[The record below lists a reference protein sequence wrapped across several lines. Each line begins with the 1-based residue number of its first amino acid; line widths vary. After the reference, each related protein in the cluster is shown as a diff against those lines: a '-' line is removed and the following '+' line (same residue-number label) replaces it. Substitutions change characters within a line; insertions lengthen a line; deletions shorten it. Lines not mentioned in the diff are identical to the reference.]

1 MFRNFFGAWSIRR
14 AHAVAGLCGMKL
26 AFTPRLVGRTVIVS
40 PHLDDAVF
48 ACGDVMADN
57 PGARVVTIFSGRP
70 PRYDVSTDWDA
81 AAGFVAGDDVVG
93 ARRREDREALRIL
106 RASPTWLDFLDRQY
120 GAAPAVDEITSALRA
135 VLERQRPANV
145 IVPLGLWHDDHRL
158 AHAVCRRL
166 IPRWSAIGWLA
177 YADAIYRRFRD
188 SGLADRLA
196 ELRAVGIRPVA
207 TGVSRPAS
215 PRKRAS
221 VACYGSQLRALGSP
235 GRPGFADAFEPEWLW
250 RLLP

>member
-1 MFRNFFGAWSIRR
+1 
-14 AHAVAGLCGMKL
+14 MKL
-26 AFTPRLVGRTVIVS
+26 AFTPRLGGRVAIVS

-48 ACGDVMADN
+48 GCGDVMADN
-57 PGARVVTIFSGRP
+57 PGARVITIFSGRP
-70 PRYDVSTDWDA
+70 SRYDVSTDWDA
-81 AAGFVAGDDVVG
+81 AAGFAAGDDVVA
-93 ARRREDREALRIL
+93 ARRREDRHALRIL
-106 RASPTWLDFLDRQY
+106 RASPTWLPFLDRQY
-120 GAAPAVDEITSALRA
+120 GPAPAVDEIVAALRD
-135 VLERQRPANV
+135 VLERLRPANV

-166 IPRWSAIGWLA
+166 IPVWPAIGWHA

-196 ELRAVGIRPVA
+196 ELRAGGIRPVA
-207 TGVSRPAS
+207 TGAARPAS
-215 PRKRAS
+215 ARKRAS

-250 RLLP
+250 HLVL

>member
-1 MFRNFFGAWSIRR
+1 
-14 AHAVAGLCGMKL
+14 MKL
-26 AFTPRLVGRTVIVS
+26 AFSRRLAGRTVIIS

-48 ACGDVMADN
+48 GCGDVMADN

-70 PRYDVSTDWDA
+70 PRYDVPTDWDT
-81 AAGFVAGDDVVG
+81 AAGFAAGDDVIG
-93 ARRREDREALRIL
+93 RRRREDRGALRVL
-106 RASPTWLDFLDRQY
+106 RASPTWLEFLDRQY
-120 GAAPAVDEITSALRA
+120 GPAPEIDRIVDTLRA
-135 VLERQRPANV
+135 VVERLRPANV

-166 IPRWSAIGWLA
+166 IPFWPSIGWLA

-188 SGLADRLA
+188 SGLAHRLA
-196 ELRAVGIRPVA
+196 ELRADGIRPVA
-207 TGVSRPAS
+207 VGVARPAS

-235 GRPGFADAFEPEWLW
+235 GRPGSADALEPEWLW
-250 RLLP
+250 RLVP